1 MRFRLVYGVAQLE
14 SVKVSIITVCFNS
27 GEFISTAIES
37 VLSQE
42 YPEIEYIV
50 VDGGSTDETLDVIDS
65 YQGQITRV
73 IHGPDQ
79 GIYDAMNKGV
89 SAATGDIVGI
99 LNSDDFYVNNQVI
112 GNVVKEFSDCP
123 GAELLFG
130 NVDFVSPPNLADPV
144 RFYSSYQFKPWKLR
158 FGFMP
163 AHPAAFIRRS
173 AYEQVGQYKLGYK
186 IGADFEWFVRALQ
199 VNYLPFSKIDK
210 TLVRMREGG
219 ISTSGFE
226 SYWLSSRE
234 QLRALRENNI
244 RSNMLFVLSRL
255 PVKFFY
261 KWLYK
266 GHR

>member
-1 MRFRLVYGVAQLE
+1 ME

-27 GEFISTAIES
+27 RAFISTAIES

-50 VDGGSTDETLDVIDS
+50 VDGGSTDGTLDVIES
-65 YQGQITRV
+65 YQGRITRV
-73 IHGPDQ
+73 IHGPDE
-79 GIYDAMNKGV
+79 GIYDAMNKGLSV
-89 SAATGDIVGI
+89 ATGDIVGI
-99 LNSDDFYVNNQVI
+99 LNSDDFYTNNQVI
-112 GNVVKEFSDCP
+112 GSVVREFSDSP
-123 GAELLFG
+123 GVQLLFG
-130 NVDFVSPPNLADPV
+130 NVDFVSPSNLGEPL
-144 RFYSSYQFKPWKLR
+144 RLYSSYQFQPWKLR

-163 AHPAAFIRRS
+163 AHPAAFIRCS

-199 VNYLPFSKIDK
+199 VNSLPFHKVDK

-219 ISTSGFE
+219 ISTSGFA
-226 SYWLSSRE
+226 SYWLSSKE

-244 RSNMLFVLSRL
+244 RSNILFVLSRL

-261 KWLYK
+261 KWL
-266 GHR
+266 HRGL